1 MSSPL
6 KILVPLVVA
15 NANITASNVALETAW
30 TAGTYPLGTQR
41 RVGERLF
48 EVSAASTSQEPS
60 DTATDWFD
68 AGPANRFAAFDRQV
82 GVDKF
87 RVVETKTSNAG
98 SITYNIQG
106 LTRVGGVAMF
116 GLQAASVSISAL
128 FDDPYSLTGASY
140 DGLSFSVATQEPNP
154 TDVFFK
160 PDGLKMYIVGSSGL
174 IYQYS
179 LSVAWTI
186 STASYDSVSFS
197 IAAQE
202 TLPTAIFFK
211 EDGLRLFV
219 LGQSSDL
226 IYQYTLGVA
235 WDISTASY
243 DSISFSVGSQ
253 EPNAQAMFFKP
264 SGLELLVRGFEN
276 KVFQYNLTSAW
287 NISTASYTG
296 LSFDL
301 GTEIERPRA
310 VVYKYALTT
319 SSNISTASY
328 DGTEL
333 SILAQDSAPAG
344 LFFKPAGLKF
354 FVLGG
359 ATAAVYQYS
368 MASIAANISKT
379 LQDATDYEGSLW
391 RWMFIPQSRERK
403 FIDLQVNIPQGAS
416 IDITIA
422 NTGDIAKVGTIAFGL
437 VSSFGVV
444 GTGTSKTL
452 KSRSFKKTEGTLTSL
467 LRRTASSV
475 VSYNTTLLNYEADAF
490 WRLVQDID
498 GIGAVF
504 SANDQYP
511 EFTIYG
517 TLSSANP
524 TAVGVG
530 FSKATIEA
538 EEL

>member
-15 NANITASNVALETAW
+15 DANITASNVALETAW

-68 AGPANRFAAFDRQV
+68 AGPANRFAAFDRQA
-82 GVDKF
+82 GFDKF

-98 SITYNIQG
+98 SITYTIES
-106 LTRVGGVAMF
+106 LTRVGGIAMF
-116 GLQAASVSISAL
+116 GLQAATIAI
-128 FDDPYSLTGASY
+128 
-140 DGLSFSVATQEPNP
+140 VAT
-154 TDVFFK
+154 V
-160 PDGLKMYIVGSSGL
+160 
-174 IYQYS
+174 
-179 LSVAWTI
+179 
-186 STASYDSVSFS
+186 ST
-197 IAAQE
+197 
-202 TLPTAIFFK
+202 
-211 EDGLRLFV
+211 
-219 LGQSSDL
+219 
-226 IYQYTLGVA
+226 
-235 WDISTASY
+235 
-243 DSISFSVGSQ
+243 
-253 EPNAQAMFFKP
+253 
-264 SGLELLVRGFEN
+264 
-276 KVFQYNLTSAW
+276 
-287 NISTASYTG
+287 TG
-296 LSFDL
+296 D
-301 GTEIERPRA
+301 
-310 VVYKYALTT
+310 
-319 SSNISTASY
+319 
-328 DGTEL
+328 
-333 SILAQDSAPAG
+333 
-344 LFFKPAGLKF
+344 
-354 FVLGG
+354 
-359 ATAAVYQYS
+359 
-368 MASIAANISKT
+368 AANISKT
-379 LQDATDYEGSLW
+379 LQDSTDYKGSLW
-391 RWMFIPQSRERK
+391 RWMFVPQSRERK
-403 FIDLQVNIPQGAS
+403 FIDFQVNIPQGAS
-416 IDITIA
+416 INITIS

-467 LRRTASSV
+467 LRRTTSSV
-475 VSYNTTLLNYEADAF
+475 VSYSTTLLNYEADAF

>member
-15 NANITASNVALETAW
+15 DANITASNVALETAW

-68 AGPANRFAAFDRQV
+68 SGPANRFAAFDRQV

-87 RVVETKTSNAG
+87 RVVETKTSNSG
-98 SITYNIQG
+98 SITYTIES
-106 LTRVGGVAMF
+106 LTRVGGIAMF
-116 GLQAASVSISAL
+116 GLQAATISI
-128 FDDPYSLTGASY
+128 
-140 DGLSFSVATQEPNP
+140 VATV
-154 TDVFFK
+154 T
-160 PDGLKMYIVGSSGL
+160 
-174 IYQYS
+174 
-179 LSVAWTI
+179 T
-186 STASYDSVSFS
+186 
-197 IAAQE
+197 
-202 TLPTAIFFK
+202 
-211 EDGLRLFV
+211 
-219 LGQSSDL
+219 
-226 IYQYTLGVA
+226 
-235 WDISTASY
+235 
-243 DSISFSVGSQ
+243 
-253 EPNAQAMFFKP
+253 
-264 SGLELLVRGFEN
+264 
-276 KVFQYNLTSAW
+276 
-287 NISTASYTG
+287 TG
-296 LSFDL
+296 D
-301 GTEIERPRA
+301 
-310 VVYKYALTT
+310 
-319 SSNISTASY
+319 
-328 DGTEL
+328 
-333 SILAQDSAPAG
+333 
-344 LFFKPAGLKF
+344 
-354 FVLGG
+354 
-359 ATAAVYQYS
+359 
-368 MASIAANISKT
+368 AANISKT
-379 LQDATDYEGSLW
+379 LQDATNYDGSLW

-403 FIDLQVNIPQGAS
+403 FIDFQVNIPQGAS

-422 NTGDIAKVGTIAFGL
+422 NTGDVAKVGTIAFGI

-467 LRRTASSV
+467 LRRTTSSV
-475 VSYNTTLLNYEADAF
+475 VSYSTTLLNYDSF